1 MFELWRRILQQVM
14 LKIEL
19 IAIAVIYGLSWIMAG
34 LAIYNVYG
42 S

>member
-19 IAIAVIYGLSWIMAG
+19 VVIAAIYGLSWIIAG
-34 LAIYNVYG
+34 LAIYNVYE
-42 S
+42 

>member
-1 MFELWRRILQQVM
+1 MFELWRRILRQIIM
-14 LKIEL
+14 KIEL
-19 IAIAVIYGLSWIMAG
+19 VAIAVIYSLSWIMAG